1 MADTD
6 NRKLLVKSLE
16 DVYALEAH
24 LVQVLS
30 DHVKDAQDEPMIR
43 QKIEQHL
50 HETELHRDR
59 IEQRLNALGGSK
71 PGLKT
76 AISNVMG
83 QMMGAAAGSRAN
95 ALAKNARDE
104 YASEH
109 LEIASYVEL
118 ITLAQTVGDMDTVR
132 TAQLNLRDEVA
143 MQQWLIQHL
152 PEATLK
158 GLQREGVQVPANALP
173 AAQSVFADL
182 GLSGFGFQQGGMG
195 TAQQPPYGTTQQ
207 PPYQSTTPQDQ
218 PPVFS

>member
-6 NRKLLVKSLE
+6 TRKLLVKCLE

-71 PGLKT
+71 PGFKT
-76 AISNVMG
+76 AVSNVMG
-83 QMMGAAAGSRAN
+83 QMMGAAAGTRTN

-109 LEIASYVEL
+109 MEIASYVEL
-118 ITLAQTVGDMDTVR
+118 IALAQIAGDMDTMR

-143 MQQWLIQHL
+143 MQQWLIQHM
-152 PEATLK
+152 PETTLK

-173 AAQSVFADL
+173 AVQNVVTDMGL
-182 GLSGFGFQQGGMG
+182 GGVGMQQGGIG
-195 TAQQPPYGTTQQ
+195 PTPQ
-207 PPYQSTTPQDQ
+207 PPYQPTTPQGQ
-218 PPVFS
+218 PPIVS